1 VLQGPHLEL
10 CSTLIDRC
18 VATGLLVGLSEVVLL
33 VLGLDPAPF
42 EAQGPHGVDQLT
54 DAVVLAMQTVRSL
67 QSLVQ
72 GR

>member
-1 VLQGPHLEL
+1 VSQGPHLEL
-10 CSTLIDRC
+10 CNMLIDRC
-18 VATGLLVGLSEVVLL
+18 VATGLLVGLAEVVLL

-42 EAQGPHGVDQLT
+42 EAQGPRGVDQLT

-67 QSLVQ
+67 QALVQ